1 MFLPVDFGDSM
12 EILLDAEISVK
23 SLLYKNKIQTMAVLI
38 PLRMMSSAIGEF

>member
-38 PLRMMSSAIGEF
+38 GSDKMEKGAS